1 MVTATQVDREHLT
14 CAEWL
19 ERETRHQQRADA
31 LTAEHRERAARGEKH
46 PVWDFLFTYYSYK
59 PAVLRK
65 WHPGA
70 GVVLAEAPERTTWR
84 YYSPVGDSGAMPSL
98 DAFRA
103 EKPALLDYTTRIL
116 SSPMNRTGQFGC
128 FGMHEWAMVYR
139 QGEHRHELPLRLGQS
154 GTDDVV
160 EAHDLKCTH
169 FDAFRF
175 FTPEAVPRNRELLTR
190 EGQVERE
197 QPGCLHAGMDIYK
210 WAIKLG
216 PLVLGEVLLDA
227 FVLARDIRLLDMQ
240 ASPYDVRSL
249 GYEPVEVETAAGKAE
264 YVRQQRAFSE
274 RGNAL
279 RTRILE
285 GLRPASS

>member
-14 CAEWL
+14 RAEWL

-128 FGMHEWAMVYR
+128 FIKEWRA
-139 QGEHRHELPLRLGQS
+139 HLGGCTQHK
-154 GTDDVV
+154 GL
-160 EAHDLKCTH
+160 LKVC
-169 FDAFRF
+169 
-175 FTPEAVPRNRELLTR
+175 LTR
-190 EGQVERE
+190 VSFLTR
-197 QPGCLHAGMDIYK
+197 PSR
-210 WAIKLG
+210 
-216 PLVLGEVLLDA
+216 PL
-227 FVLARDIRLLDMQ
+227 F
-240 ASPYDVRSL
+240 SL
-249 GYEPVEVETAAGKAE
+249 W
-264 YVRQQRAFSE
+264 S
-274 RGNAL
+274 
-279 RTRILE
+279 RTRS
-285 GLRPASS
+285 G